1 MEVDNTFKQN
11 ESLQNQIKSHKEEN
25 EVLQQKINDIS
36 QEYNQLQSDYDNQ
49 HITLES
55 LQSKIQSYSEYKK
68 DAEEKITALET
79 TFNEQ
84 KKEIDRLNNEL
95 ISKKDEINK
104 LNQQI
109 CGEVKQTQKLL
120 KRSETTMKSE
130 LDRQKETQKAMDLLS
145 PSSSFSPASRADS
158 RKSFG
163 GNNGLDESI
172 EQLAEISKQIDAIVR
187 QSQDIVNEYIYIYHY
202 INLNSFARM
211 KRAQGDSPTEPQ
223 WSITLKSQIE
233 GLLKSTSKLTVQLQQ
248 IKIDFQAIVRKNNLN
263 KEIKA
268 PVSLPVSP
276 AGAVGG
282 ASRIKASNSTTS
294 ALSARR
300 QLFP

>member
-1 MEVDNTFKQN
+1 MEKIKEKDIKLTSLENNFNSLSIKLKQLIQFHDQQVNNLSMEVDNTFKQN
-11 ESLQNQIKSHKEEN
+11 ETLQNQIKSHQETN
-25 EVLQQKINDIS
+25 EILQQKINNIS
-36 QEYNQLQSDYDNQ
+36 EEFNQLQSDYDNQ

-84 KKEIDRLNNEL
+84 KKEIERLNNEL
-95 ISKKDEINK
+95 ITKKDEINK

-145 PSSSFSPASRADS
+145 PSSSFSPATRADA

-163 GNNGLDESI
+163 SNNEFDESI
-172 EQLAEISKQIDAIVR
+172 EQLGEIAKQIDGIVR
-187 QSQDIVNEYIYIYHY
+187 QSQDIVNEYIFFLFIY
-202 INLNSFARM
+202 
-211 KRAQGDSPTEPQ
+211 
-223 WSITLKSQIE
+223 QI
-233 GLLKSTSKLTVQLQQ
+233 V
-248 IKIDFQAIVRKNNLN
+248 FQ
-263 KEIKA
+263 E
-268 PVSLPVSP
+268 
-276 AGAVGG
+276 
-282 ASRIKASNSTTS
+282 
-294 ALSARR
+294 
-300 QLFP
+300 